1 MRIFHARIPTNCMN
15 ASQYTPC
22 TRQMYY
28 ARFILSHKFT
38 RYITNFLQLP
48 QELTY
53 NEYFVY
59 YVAEADNCVD
69 YAHMERG
76 ELPFLSSFVA
86 DCISDAKGICAG
98 GAKYNFTGPQAF
110 GVADSGD

>member
-15 ASQYTPC
+15 VSQYTPC

-53 NEYFVY
+53 NNSKINFKSTVNTLVTQLQTLYNFVY
-59 YVAEADNCVD
+59 TDI
-69 YAHMERG
+69 R
-76 ELPFLSSFVA
+76 L
-86 DCISDAKGICAG
+86 
-98 GAKYNFTGPQAF
+98 
-110 GVADSGD
+110 

>member
-53 NEYFVY
+53 NNSVTVQGLAGLEKT
-59 YVAEADNCVD
+59 DGVD
-69 YAHMERG
+69 
-76 ELPFLSSFVA
+76 
-86 DCISDAKGICAG
+86 
-98 GAKYNFTGPQAF
+98 
-110 GVADSGD
+110 

>member
-1 MRIFHARIPTNCMN
+1 MVESATFR
-15 ASQYTPC
+15 SD
-22 TRQMYY
+22 
-28 ARFILSHKFT
+28 L
-38 RYITNFLQLP
+38 
-48 QELTY
+48 ELEEVDTFKTLEDFMQAFQKQI
-53 NEYFVY
+53 EYFVY

-98 GAKYNFTGPQAF
+98 WC
-110 GVADSGD
+110 

>member
-1 MRIFHARIPTNCMN
+1 MQAFQKQI
-15 ASQYTPC
+15 
-22 TRQMYY
+22 
-28 ARFILSHKFT
+28 
-38 RYITNFLQLP
+38 
-48 QELTY
+48 
-53 NEYFVY
+53 EYFVY

-98 GAKYNFTGPQAF
+98 GAK
-110 GVADSGD
+110 

>member
-1 MRIFHARIPTNCMN
+1 MRIFHALIPTNCTN

-28 ARFILSHKFT
+28 TRFILSHKFT

-53 NEYFVY
+53 NNSKINFKSTVNTLVTQLQTLYNFVY
-59 YVAEADNCVD
+59 TDI
-69 YAHMERG
+69 R
-76 ELPFLSSFVA
+76 L
-86 DCISDAKGICAG
+86 
-98 GAKYNFTGPQAF
+98 
-110 GVADSGD
+110 